1 MNVQQLK
8 SQIDAAPLADRAT
21 LDKLYLYMTV
31 ADLIKPE
38 YADMLAQAESYQD
51 FLNAVFM
58 DESRKYTLEWAE
70 IAKLKRRNWL
80 SFFEPDILVQNLRMK
95 TDGLPIQ
102 MGSGVVL
109 ARRAVATTSPTSMSS
124 RTARSTARP
133 PSS

>member
-58 DESRKYTLEWAE
+58 DESRK
-70 IAKLKRRNWL
+70 
-80 SFFEPDILVQNLRMK
+80 
-95 TDGLPIQ
+95 
-102 MGSGVVL
+102 
-109 ARRAVATTSPTSMSS
+109 
-124 RTARSTARP
+124 
-133 PSS
+133 

>member
-80 SFFEPDILVQNLRMK
+80 SFFEPDILVQNLPSRWEAASCS
-95 TDGLPIQ
+95 PQ
-102 MGSGVVL
+102 
-109 ARRAVATTSPTSMSS
+109 RAAATTSPTSTSS